1 MTFKV
6 STGLRNYMLA
16 TGPLRTALA
25 NGKIR
30 IFTGPEPASADAAET
45 GTLLCVIDKD
55 GAGAGFTLDSTASGG
70 VISKVVADVLQG
82 TNLATGVAG
91 YYRHVGSADTG
102 AESLTEPRIQGRVG
116 TSGAEANLSSVNLVS
131 GATQTADTY
140 SVNLPTF

>member
-6 STGLRNYMLA
+6 STGLRNYMLT

>member
-1 MTFKV
+1 MTYKV
-6 STGLRNYMLA
+6 STGLRNHML
-16 TGPLRTALA
+16 TSGSLRAALT

-30 IFTGPEPASADAAET
+30 ILSGPEPASADAAET

-55 GAGAGFTLDSTASGG
+55 GAGAGFTLDSTASDG
-70 VISKVVADVLQG
+70 VISKVVGDVLQG

-102 AESLTEPRIQGRVG
+102 AESLTEPRIQGRIS
-116 TSGAEANLSSVNLVS
+116 TSGAEANFSSVNLVS

>member
-6 STGLRNYMLA
+6 STGLRNHMLA
-16 TGPLRTALA
+16 SGSLRAALA

-30 IFTGPEPASADAAET
+30 ILSGPEPASADAAET

-55 GAGAGFTLDSTASGG
+55 GAGAGFTLDSTASDG
-70 VISKVVADVLQG
+70 VISKVPGDVLQG

-102 AESLTEPRIQGRVG
+102 AVSLTEPRIQGRIS
-116 TSGAEANLSSVNLVS
+116 TSGAEANFSSVNLVS

>member
-6 STGLRNYMLA
+6 STGLRNHMLA
-16 TGPLRTALA
+16 SGSLRAALT

-30 IFTGPEPASADAAET
+30 IFS

-55 GAGAGFTLDSTASGG
+55 GAGAGFTLDVTASDG
-70 VISKVVADVLQG
+70 VISKVVGDVLQG

-102 AESLTEPRIQGRVG
+102 TESLTEPRIQGRIS
-116 TSGAEANLSSVNLVS
+116 TSGAEANFSSVNLVS

>member
-1 MTFKV
+1 MTFKT
-6 STGLRNYMLA
+6 STGLRNHMLA
-16 TGPLRTALA
+16 SGSLRAALT

-30 IFTGPEPASADAAET
+30 ILSGPAPASADAAET

-55 GAGAGFTLDSTASGG
+55 GAGAGFTLDSVASDG
-70 VISKVVADVLQG
+70 VISKVPGDVLRG

-102 AESLTEPRIQGRVG
+102 AASLTEPRIQGRIG
-116 TSGAEANLSSVNLVS
+116 TSGAEANFSSVNLVS

>member
-6 STGLRNYMLA
+6 STGLRNHMLA
-16 TGPLRTALA
+16 SGSLRAALT

-30 IFTGPEPASADAAET
+30 IFSGPEPASADAAET

-55 GAGAGFTLDSTASGG
+55 GAGAGFTLDVTASDG
-70 VISKVVADVLQG
+70 VISKVVGDVLQG

-102 AESLTEPRIQGRVG
+102 TESLTEPRIQGRIS
-116 TSGAEANLSSVNLVS
+116 TSGAEANFSSVNLVS